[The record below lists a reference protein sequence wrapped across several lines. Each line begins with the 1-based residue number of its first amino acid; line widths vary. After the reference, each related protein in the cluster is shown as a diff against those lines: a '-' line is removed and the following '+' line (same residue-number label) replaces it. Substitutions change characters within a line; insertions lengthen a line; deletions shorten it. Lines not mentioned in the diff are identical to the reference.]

1 MTIFRNLALGAFAV
15 TIAAV
20 VGIAAAQ
27 TSAPPSDPQTQ
38 EGAGAPPPGIS
49 SQGSNPD
56 TTLEIAP
63 QPGAIAP
70 KTGVD
75 EIPGGERFRP
85 GENTDAVNPN
95 YRPGTENGDSNSSN
109 GNNLNSLARHGRPYL
124 GITIQETDK
133 CFKGKEEHGLEVL
146 TVDPNSPAAA
156 AGVKGST
163 GANAVGATASTLGAL
178 IPFAGTIITSQLEK
192 RGDLGM
198 SGDLIV
204 AVDDQRVRTQQDLDD
219 AIARLKPGDTMYLT
233 VIRPGPDRSHTTQK
247 LAVHVG
253 QLGQVGQ
260 PVANAGPPLT
270 E

>member
-1 MTIFRNLALGAFAV
+1 MSRLRNLALGAFAV
-15 TIAAV
+15 MIAAA

-27 TSAPPSDPQTQ
+27 TSVPPSHSQTQ
-38 EGAGAPPPGIS
+38 EGADAAPPGIN
-49 SQGSNPD
+49 SQGGGPD

-63 QPGAIAP
+63 QPGVTAP
-70 KTGVD
+70 KPGID
-75 EIPGGERFRP
+75 EIPGGDNFRP
-85 GENTDAVNPN
+85 GENTDSVNPN
-95 YRPGTENGDSNSSN
+95 YRPRTENGDSNSSN
-109 GNNLNSLARHGRPYL
+109 GNNRGSLARHGRPYL

-156 AGVKGST
+156 AGVKGSS
-163 GANAVGATASTLGAL
+163 GANAVGATASTIGAL
-178 IPFAGTIITSQLEK
+178 IPFAGTLITSQLEK
-192 RGDLGM
+192 RGDMGM

-204 AVDDQRVRTQQDLDD
+204 AIDDQRVRTQQDLDD
-219 AIARLKPGDTMYLT
+219 AIANLKPGDTMYLT

-253 QLGQVGQ
+253 QVGQ

>member
-1 MTIFRNLALGAFAV
+1 MNRLRNLALGAFAV
-15 TIAAV
+15 TIVAV

-27 TSAPPSDPQTQ
+27 TSAPPSAPQTQ
-38 EGAGAPPPGIS
+38 EGAGPPPAPIG
-49 SQGSNPD
+49 SQGGAPD
-56 TTLEIAP
+56 ATLEIAP
-63 QPGAIAP
+63 QPGVTAP
-70 KTGVD
+70 KPGID
-75 EIPGGERFRP
+75 EIPGGDNFRP
-85 GENTDAVNPN
+85 GGNTDSDNLN

-109 GNNLNSLARHGRPYL
+109 GNNPNSLARHGRPYL
-124 GITIQETDK
+124 GITIQEADK

-156 AGVKGST
+156 AGVKGGT

-178 IPFAGTIITSQLEK
+178 IPFAGTLITSQLEK
-192 RGDLGM
+192 RGDMGM

-253 QLGQVGQ
+253 QIGQ

>member
-1 MTIFRNLALGAFAV
+1 MSRLRNLALGAIAV
-15 TIAAV
+15 TIAAI

-38 EGAGAPPPGIS
+38 EGAGAPPPGIN
-49 SQGSNPD
+49 SQGGNPD

-63 QPGAIAP
+63 QPGVTAP

-75 EIPGGERFRP
+75 EIPGGESFRP
-85 GENTDAVNPN
+85 GENTDSVNPN
-95 YRPGTENGDSNSSN
+95 YRPGTENGDSNSIN
-109 GNNLNSLARHGRPYL
+109 GNNPGRSARHGQPYL

-133 CFKGKEEHGLEVL
+133 CFKGKEEHGLEVM

-163 GANAVGATASTLGAL
+163 GSNAIGASASTLGAL
-178 IPFAGTIITSQLEK
+178 IPFAGTLITSQLEK
-192 RGDLGM
+192 RGDMGM

-204 AVDDQRVRTQQDLDD
+204 AIDDQRVRTQQDLDD
-219 AIARLKPGDTMYLT
+219 AMANLKPGDTMYLT
-233 VIRPGPDRSHTTQK
+233 VIRPGPEGSHTTQK

-253 QLGQVGQ
+253 QVGQVGQ